1 LENVCPANFD
11 NQKSFYAKLIVL
23 ARDIYTQ
30 MLSRNLQLF
39 VALING
45 KLISV
50 IGNARSIYNFV
61 IHPTSKQETHQLLL
75 LNAEMA

>member
-1 LENVCPANFD
+1 VNVCQESFE
-11 NQKSFYAKLIVL
+11 NQKFFHAKLIVP
-23 ARDIYTQ
+23 ARDIYTR
-30 MLSRNLQLF
+30 MLSMNLQLF